1 MATEVI
7 AGDLSASLSIY
18 LANELTATFSN
29 TFSHNEIILFAM
41 AILAMSTWLRALVE
55 ELHGISSP
63 FYQTVTKAFYDL
75 FRTVAYLSA
84 AVVVQLSVM
93 LVRSSIDL
101 PLARIITV
109 MGTLLLMKIVLNA
122 LTLDRHP
129 LDAQTRLVGN
139 NKLSR

>member
-7 AGDLSASLSIY
+7 AGDLSASLSVY

-29 TFSHNEIILFAM
+29 TLSHNEIILFAM
-41 AILAMSTWLRALVE
+41 AILAVSTWLRALVE
-55 ELHGISSP
+55 EVHGISSP
-63 FYQTVTKAFYDL
+63 FYQTVTRAFYDL
-75 FRTVAYLSA
+75 FRTVSYLSA
-84 AVVVQLSVM
+84 TVVVQLSVM
-93 LVRSSIDL
+93 LVRSSIDF

-129 LDAQTRLVGN
+129 LDTQLRLVGH